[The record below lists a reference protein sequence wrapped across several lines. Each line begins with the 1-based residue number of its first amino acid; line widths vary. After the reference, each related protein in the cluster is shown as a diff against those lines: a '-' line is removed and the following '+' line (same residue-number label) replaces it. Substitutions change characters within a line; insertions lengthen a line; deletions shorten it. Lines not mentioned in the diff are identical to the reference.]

1 MASRIVQ
8 VDTPLGPG
16 RFFVDPAEQPS
27 SILVLGHGAG
37 GGVGA
42 ADLELLARSL
52 PKLGSTVVRFE
63 QPWRTAGRKV
73 GPPPPRLDE
82 AWTAALGWLVEQEWA
97 QHRLVVGGR
106 SAGARV
112 ACRTA
117 SNTNAAAIVC
127 LAFPLHLPG
136 RPEKSRLSELLA
148 AAQPRLVL
156 QGSKDSFGT
165 GEEIRAAIGGLP
177 GIAVVDLPGA
187 DHSYRI
193 AARSAAS
200 GASNRTGIA
209 RRRAEEEGVDNASP
223 SVSDDEV
230 GGIAARSAASGA
242 SNRTETARSSPFTP
256 VDLRTTL
263 VSEISRFI
271 GAVTGITTP

>member
-1 MASRIVQ
+1 MGSTIVPVQ
-8 VDTPLGPG
+8 TPQGQG
-16 RFFVDPAEQPS
+16 RFFVDLAEDPI

-52 PKLGSTVVRFE
+52 PQLGITLARFE

-73 GPPPPRLDE
+73 GAPPPRLDE
-82 AWTAALGWLVEQEWA
+82 AWIAALGWLVKQEWA
-97 QHRLVVGGR
+97 QQPLVAGGR

-117 SNTNAAAIVC
+117 ADTDATAILC

-136 RPEKSRLSELLA
+136 QPEKSRLAELLA
-148 AAQPRLVL
+148 PVQPRLVV

-165 GEEIRAAIGGLP
+165 ADELRAAIGKAA
-177 GIAVVDLPGA
+177 GITLVELPGA

-193 AARSAAS
+193 GKASAVEPAAVHAILV
-200 GASNRTGIA
+200 T
-209 RRRAEEEGVDNASP
+209 
-223 SVSDDEV
+223 EV
-230 GGIAARSAASGA
+230 
-242 SNRTETARSSPFTP
+242 
-256 VDLRTTL
+256 
-263 VSEISRFI
+263 SRFI
-271 GAVTGITTP
+271 ATTVGITTS